1 MEVLGIGKSP
11 VLMFAVLIRFLIETA
26 MLVVLAIVMWNA
38 TEGPW
43 QWVAVIASLVVLATV
58 WGTFLSPKALKPLS
72 WIPAFI
78 LEALIFGTVAA
89 GLAAMGYGIIALIG
103 LAIWLID
110 LIVLGMFGWPVNRK
124 RRVAHSA
131 KN

>member
-1 MEVLGIGKSP
+1 
-11 VLMFAVLIRFLIETA
+11 MFAVLIRFLIETA

-43 QWVAVIASLVVLATV
+43 RWVAVIASLVVLATV

-110 LIVLGMFGWPVNRK
+110 LIVLDMFGWPVNRK